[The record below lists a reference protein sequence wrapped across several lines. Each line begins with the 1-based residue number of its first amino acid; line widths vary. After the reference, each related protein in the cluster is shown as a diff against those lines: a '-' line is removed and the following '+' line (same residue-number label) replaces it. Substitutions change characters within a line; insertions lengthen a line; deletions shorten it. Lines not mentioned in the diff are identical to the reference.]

1 MRETPRPKLP
11 LPNSD
16 ARRVAQTPFLSPHIC
31 VHLCPSVVA
40 LCLCLLAASA
50 LRAEPFT
57 LTDDFLAYLKTA
69 NNPHQ
74 FGLKPDGRFYP
85 YSTAR
90 GRRIGYDRPVLDKG
104 LYQRGCT
111 QAEAKAQLRADAA
124 QAVTEL
130 TRHLAQAQPA
140 PAFDALSRKIQEMLV
155 DFALSEGATNIPP
168 AFCEAVIKEDWN
180 RLFNDFLYIRW
191 VEKGW
196 PDTARNK
203 AFADRWLDTKAR
215 LRPGTTVSQHLK

>member
-1 MRETPRPKLP
+1 MKTL
-11 LPNSD
+11 L
-16 ARRVAQTPFLSPHIC
+16 A
-31 VHLCPSVVA
+31 
-40 LCLCLLAASA
+40 CLCLLACLFAAPA

-57 LTDDFLAYLKTA
+57 LTGDFLAYLKTA
-69 NNPHQ
+69 TNPHQ

-90 GRRIGYDRPVLDKG
+90 GRRIGYDRPLLDKA

-111 QAEAKAQLRADAA
+111 QAEAEAQLRADAA

-130 TRHLAQAQPA
+130 TRRLAQVQPT
-140 PAFDALSRKIQEMLV
+140 PDFDALSRKSQEMLV

-168 AFCEAVIKEDWN
+168 ALCDAVIKEDWN
-180 RLFNDFLYIRW
+180 RLFNDFIYIRW

-203 AFADRWLDTKAR
+203 AFADRWLDPKAR
-215 LRPGTTVSQHLK
+215 LRPGTTLSQH